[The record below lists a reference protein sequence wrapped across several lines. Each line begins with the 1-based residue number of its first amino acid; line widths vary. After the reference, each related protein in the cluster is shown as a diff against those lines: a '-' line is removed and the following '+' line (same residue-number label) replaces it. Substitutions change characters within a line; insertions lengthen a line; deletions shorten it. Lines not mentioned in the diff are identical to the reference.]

1 MDDSAGRDP
10 LIGQRVSNYQIVEKL
25 GAGGMGVV
33 YKALDLHL
41 DRPVALK
48 FLLSEM
54 TGAREN
60 ARFLREARAAS
71 TLDHANIGTVHSVE
85 ETGDNRPF
93 IVMAYYAGETLLQ
106 RLARGSLLTAQ
117 AIDVSIQIARG
128 LAHAHSKRIIHRDI
142 KPSNI
147 ILTAERV
154 VKIVDFGVA
163 KVEGGVD
170 LTRTGAVMGT
180 AAYMSP
186 EQARGAEADA
196 RTDIWSLGVVLYEM
210 LTAAKPFRGQ
220 TQESTLYNIV
230 HEPPVPITG
239 APAELEDMIFKCLA
253 KEPSE
258 RYQSAT
264 ELLAAL
270 ERFDSAPTGGSTA
283 PLIRQDP
290 DRLAGRP
297 PSRES
302 SRVDGRSS
310 NGSRKRKVVAAGG
323 LSLLVAA
330 GALLISPIRRQFG
343 ISEGAAVSKHIA
355 VLPFRNVGDDPT
367 NQALCDGLLETITSR
382 LSDFET
388 SNGSLWVVPSSEVRQ
403 RRVVDA
409 AAARREFGVT
419 LAITGSVQRS
429 QTGVRLTV
437 SLVETGKLR
446 QRGSAVLDEPSA
458 DFLALQDAAVSRLA
472 GLMDVESP
480 RSPERKP
487 VVAPAVYESY
497 LKGLGYVQ
505 RYDKAGNLDRAIQL
519 FEDALKANPP
529 FALAYS
535 GLAEAYRRR
544 YETTRDA
551 GDIPKATDACNR
563 AIALDP
569 QLASAFITLGRIHAA
584 NGKPELAL
592 EEFQHA
598 LRLEPRSADALQ
610 GMART
615 YQSMGRGREGE
626 DLLKRAAALQPDYWE
641 SFNRLGSFYYAEGR
655 YQDAIPQF
663 RRVIELTPDNI
674 VGYSNLSTTY
684 RRLGRTS
691 EAQSL
696 LENALR
702 LGPNYAVY
710 SNLGVLYLD
719 GRRFEDALGM
729 IERALQLNDKDYRLW
744 GNLGLACAFS
754 GAKTKSREAFAR
766 AAALAEQAVKLQP
779 EDAILD
785 ANLGKY
791 YGWLGRRSD
800 ALSRLAA
807 ALARA
812 PDDQQVLER
821 AAETYLQLG
830 MRPQAVA
837 VVNRA
842 FQHGYPLSQFRNNPE
857 LEPIVNEP
865 GLNLNH

>member
-1 MDDSAGRDP
+1 MDDSAGGDG

-48 FLLSEM
+48 FLISEI
-54 TGAREN
+54 TGAREK

-71 TLDHANIGTVHSVE
+71 TLDHTNIGTVHSVE

-93 IVMAYYAGETLLQ
+93 IVMAYYEGETLQQ

-117 AIDVSIQIARG
+117 AVDVSVQIARG
-128 LAHAHSKRIIHRDI
+128 LAHAHSKAIIHRDI

-170 LTRTGAVMGT
+170 LTRTGTVIGT

-186 EQARGAEADA
+186 EQAKGTEVDA
-196 RTDIWSLGVVLYEM
+196 RTDIWSVGVVLYEM

-220 TQESTLYNIV
+220 TQESTLYNVV
-230 HEPPVPITG
+230 HESPVPITG
-239 APAELEDMIFKCLA
+239 APAELERVIFKCLA
-253 KEPSE
+253 KQPSE

-264 ELLAAL
+264 ELLADL
-270 ERFDSAPTGGSTA
+270 ESFDFAPTGTSTA
-283 PLIRQDP
+283 ALIRQDP
-290 DRLAGRP
+290 ERLA
-297 PSRES
+297 PSRDS
-302 SRVDGRSS
+302 IHVDETRSKR
-310 NGSRKRKVVAAGG
+310 GRKRSAAAAGG
-323 LSLLVAA
+323 LALLVAA
-330 GALLISPIRRQFG
+330 ALLISPIRRQFG
-343 ISEGAAVSKHIA
+343 KSDGAAVSKHIA
-355 VLPFRNVGDDPT
+355 VLPFRNVGDDPD

-403 RRVVDA
+403 RRVADA

-419 LAITGSVQRS
+419 LAVTGSVQRS
-429 QTGVRLTV
+429 PTGVRLTI
-437 SLVETGKLR
+437 SLVETGNLR
-446 QRGSAVLDEPSA
+446 QRGSAVLDEPSG
-458 DFLALQDAAVSRLA
+458 DLLALQDVAVSRLA
-472 GLMDVESP
+472 QLMEVESP
-480 RSPERKP
+480 RRSQNEPA
-487 VVAPAVYESY
+487 VAPAVYESY

-505 RYDKAGNLDRAIQL
+505 RYDKTGNLDRAIQS
-519 FEDALKANPP
+519 FEDALHANSQ

-544 YETTRDA
+544 YETTRDP

-569 QLASAFITLGRIHAA
+569 QLASAHITLGRIHAA
-584 NGKPELAL
+584 NGRPELAL
-592 EEFQHA
+592 AEFQHA

-615 YQSMGRGREGE
+615 YESMGRIREAE

-641 SFNRLGSFYYAEGR
+641 SFNRLGSFYYAQGR
-655 YQDAIPQF
+655 FQEAIPEF
-663 RRVIELTPDNI
+663 RRAIELTPDNI
-674 VGYSNLSTTY
+674 AGYSNLSMTY
-684 RRLGRTS
+684 LQLGRLS
-691 EAQSL
+691 EAQAS

-710 SNLGVLYLD
+710 SNLGVLYLNEH
-719 GRRFEDALGM
+719 RFADALG
-729 IERALQLNDKDYRLW
+729 ILEKALQLNDKDYRLW
-744 GNLGLACAFS
+744 GNLALAYALS
-754 GAKTKSREAFAR
+754 GSAAKSRPAFAR
-766 AAALAEQAVKLQP
+766 AAALAEQAITLQP
-779 EDAILD
+779 QNALLN

-800 ALSRLAA
+800 ALLRLNA

-821 AAETYLQLG
+821 VAETYLQLG
-830 MRPQAVA
+830 MRQQAIA
-837 VVNRA
+837 AVNRA
-842 FQHGYPLSQFRNNPE
+842 LEQGYPPSQFRNNPE

-865 GLNLNH
+865 GLKLKH

>member
-1 MDDSAGRDP
+1 MDDSAGGDR

-48 FLLSEM
+48 FLISEI
-54 TGAREN
+54 TGAREK

-71 TLDHANIGTVHSVE
+71 TLDHTNIGTVHSVE

-93 IVMAYYAGETLLQ
+93 IVMAYYEGETLQQ

-117 AIDVSIQIARG
+117 AIDVSVQIARG
-128 LAHAHSKRIIHRDI
+128 LAHAHSKAIIHRDI

-170 LTRTGAVMGT
+170 LTRTGTVIGT

-186 EQARGAEADA
+186 EQAKGTEVDA
-196 RTDIWSLGVVLYEM
+196 RTDIWSVGVVLYEM

-230 HEPPVPITG
+230 HESPVPITG
-239 APAELEDMIFKCLA
+239 APAELERVIFKCLA
-253 KEPSE
+253 KQPSE
-258 RYQSAT
+258 RYQSTT
-264 ELLAAL
+264 ELLADLEAL
-270 ERFDSAPTGGSTA
+270 DCAPGSASTA

-290 DRLAGRP
+290 DRLADRP
-297 PSRES
+297 PSRAS
-302 SRVDGRSS
+302 THVDETRS
-310 NGSRKRKVVAAGG
+310 NRSRKRSVVAAGG
-323 LSLLVAA
+323 LALLAAA

-343 ISEGAAVSKHIA
+343 TSEGAAVSKHIA
-355 VLPFRNVGDDPT
+355 VLPFRNVGDDPG
-367 NQALCDGLLETITSR
+367 NQALCDGLLETITSQ
-382 LSDFET
+382 LSNFPT

-403 RRVVDA
+403 RRVADA

-419 LAITGSVQRS
+419 LAVTGSVQRS
-429 QTGVRLTV
+429 QTGVRLTI
-437 SLVETGKLR
+437 SLVETGNLR
-446 QRGSAVLDEPSA
+446 QRGSAVLDEPSG
-458 DFLALQDAAVSRLA
+458 DLLALQDVAVSRLA
-472 GLMDVESP
+472 RLMDVESP
-480 RSPERKP
+480 RRSERERA
-487 VVAPAVYESY
+487 VSPAVYESY
-497 LKGLGYVQ
+497 LKGLGYLQ
-505 RYDKAGNLDRAIQL
+505 RYDKTGNLDRAIQS
-519 FEDALKANPP
+519 FEDALRANSQ
-529 FALAYS
+529 FALAYA
-535 GLAEAYRRR
+535 GLGEAYRSR

-551 GDIPKATDACNR
+551 GNIPKATDACDR

-569 QLASAFITLGRIHAA
+569 QLGSAYITRGRIHAA
-584 NGKPELAL
+584 TGRPELAL

-598 LRLEPRSADALQ
+598 LSLEPRSAEALQ
-610 GMART
+610 GVART
-615 YQSMGRGREGE
+615 YETMGRLREAE
-626 DLLKRAAALQPDYWE
+626 DLLKRATALQPDYWE
-641 SFNRLGSFYYAEGR
+641 ASNRLGSFYYR
-655 YQDAIPQF
+655 QDRLQEAIPQF

-674 VGYSNLSTTY
+674 AGYSNLSTTY
-684 RRLGRTS
+684 RRLGRLS

-696 LENALR
+696 LENALH

-719 GRRFEDALGM
+719 GHRFADALGM
-729 IERALQLNDKDYRLW
+729 IEKALQLNDKDYRLW
-744 GNLGLACAFS
+744 GNLGLASAFS
-754 GAKTKSREAFAR
+754 GSPSKSREAFGR
-766 AAALAEQAVKLQP
+766 AAALAEQAVQRQP
-779 EDAILD
+779 QDAVLN

-791 YGWLGRRSD
+791 YGWLGRRND
-800 ALSRLAA
+800 ALLRVDAA
-807 ALARA
+807 RARA

-821 AAETYLQLG
+821 AAETYLRLG
-830 MRPQAVA
+830 MREQAVA
-837 VVNRA
+837 AVNRA
-842 FQHGYPLSQFRNNPE
+842 LQHGYTESQLRQNSE

-865 GLNLNH
+865 GLKLK